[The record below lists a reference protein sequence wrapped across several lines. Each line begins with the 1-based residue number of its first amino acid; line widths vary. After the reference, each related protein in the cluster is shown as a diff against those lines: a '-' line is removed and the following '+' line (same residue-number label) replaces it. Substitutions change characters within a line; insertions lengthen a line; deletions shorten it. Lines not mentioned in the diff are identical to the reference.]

1 MSVEALE
8 DSAMRFVVDHLRLPV
23 EVSQTGGCTELQGHR
38 LHKGRRISVSSL
50 VPVVIGP
57 IVVDRPLVFLGQKGL
72 KGFQSRRRSDSNFHC
87 EALRQLGEVVFRIL
101 VFVGPA
107 VVEIDLVRV
116 S

>member
-8 DSAMRFVVDHLRLPV
+8 DSAMSFVVDHLRLQI
-23 EVSQTGGCTELQGHR
+23 EVSQTGGCTELLGHR
-38 LHKGRRISVSSL
+38 LHKGRRISVSAL

-57 IVVDRPLVFLGQKGL
+57 IVADRPLVFLGQKGL
-72 KGFQSRRRSDSNFHC
+72 KGFQSRRRSYSNFYR

-107 VVEIDLVRV
+107 VVEIDL
-116 S
+116 